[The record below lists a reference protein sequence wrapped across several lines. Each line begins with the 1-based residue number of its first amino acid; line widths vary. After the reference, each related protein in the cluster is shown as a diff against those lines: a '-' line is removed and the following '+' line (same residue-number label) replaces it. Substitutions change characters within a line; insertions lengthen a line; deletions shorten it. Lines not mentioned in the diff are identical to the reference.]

1 MKQYQ
6 NRYLTEAAVKSGHL
20 GKLSMKT
27 EAAAEY
33 QAIGKAY
40 VMCIVNERKIYVMN
54 RVSVISTV

>member
-6 NRYLTEAAVKSGHL
+6 NRYSTEAAVKSGHL

-27 EAAAEY
+27 EAAAEC

-40 VMCIVNERKIYVMN
+40 MMCIENERKIYVMN

>member
-6 NRYLTEAAVKSGHL
+6 NRYSTEAAVKSGHL

-40 VMCIVNERKIYVMN
+40 MMCIVNERKIYVMN